1 MVQIRDT
8 SGQDRAIDNRPQK
21 RRRVII
27 GTALAISAALAAVW
41 MFPSVQQFSESEH
54 TVSRTR
60 LRFATVEQGAF
71 IRDISVSG
79 QAVAAVRPTLYSSAP
94 GTVTLSVQAG
104 EQVQQGQLLAQID
117 SPELKNRWQQE
128 SASLTSLSLE
138 GERET
143 INARQE
149 SLRLQQTV
157 DLARVSH
164 EAAQRELAR
173 AEQSWNKQLI
183 SRQDFERRQDEVAS
197 AKLALDHAS
206 QDALLAEERLAFEA
220 RARVSTLERQ
230 QLVVDELQRQLD
242 TLSVHSPV
250 NGIVGNL
257 QIAQKEVVAVNQAL
271 LTVVDLSALEI
282 ELNIPETYAE
292 ELAPGMDLAVSYRN
306 SDYPALLS
314 TIAPEVN
321 QGQVTARARFS
332 ADAPAQLKQNQRV
345 SARIVLAEKDQA
357 TIVERGPFLSTGQGS
372 VAYVVDGN
380 YARRRAIQTGAS
392 SINSVEVLQGLELGE
407 QIILSD
413 LSEFGRAETVRIS
426 Q

>member
-8 SGQDRAIDNRPQK
+8 SGQDRVIDNRPQK

-27 GTALAISAALAAVW
+27 GTALLLSAVATAVW
-41 MFPSVQQFSESEH
+41 MFPSVQQFSASEH
-54 TVSRTR
+54 TVSRER
-60 LRFATVEQGAF
+60 LRFATVQQGAF
-71 IRDISVSG
+71 VRDISVTG

-128 SASLTSLSLE
+128 SASLTSLTLD

-157 DLARVSH
+157 DLARVSF

-173 AEQSWNKQLI
+173 AEQSWQKQLI

-206 QDALLAEERLAFEA
+206 QDAQLAEERLAFEA

-230 QLVVDELQRQLD
+230 QLVVDELQRQLNA
-242 TLSVHSPV
+242 LSVHSPV

-257 QIAQKEVVAVNQAL
+257 QIAQKEVVALNQAL
-271 LTVVDLSALEI
+271 LTVVDLSALEV

-292 ELAPGMDLAVSYRN
+292 ELAPGMELAVSYRN
-306 SDYPALLS
+306 TDYNALLS
-314 TIAPEVN
+314 TIAPEVS
-321 QGQVTARARFS
+321 QGQVIARARFS
-332 ADAPAQLKQNQRV
+332 AEAPAQLKQNQRV

-357 TIVERGPFLSTGQGS
+357 TIVERGPFLSSAQGS

-380 YARRRAIQTGAS
+380 YAHRRAIQTGAS
-392 SINSVEVLQGLELGE
+392 SINSVEVLQGLALGE

-413 LSEFGRAETVRIS
+413 LSEFGRAETIRIS